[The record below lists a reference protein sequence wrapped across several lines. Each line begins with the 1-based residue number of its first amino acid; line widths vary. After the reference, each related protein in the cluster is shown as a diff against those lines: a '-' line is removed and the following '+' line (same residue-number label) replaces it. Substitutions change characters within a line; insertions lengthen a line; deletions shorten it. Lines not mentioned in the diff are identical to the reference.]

1 MNRRIFREMEKL
13 KTQLPI
19 QEYFNIPITN
29 ENSFKVDIKNIGNNK
44 IELEIG
50 YSFKHDGY
58 YFEVLPPEINNL
70 IDGYMTD
77 YVKINITIVIPQE
90 YPFRSPL
97 WIVTNIDTNRVK
109 ESITNNFIDK
119 IMCHNKEYYSPATL
133 ISKTILQFISSVKS
147 LNISKSTIGNI

>member
-1 MNRRIFREMEKL
+1 MNRRIFREIEKL
-13 KTQLPI
+13 KAQAPI

-29 ENSFKVDIKNIGNNK
+29 ENTFKVDIKNIINNK

-50 YSFKHDGY
+50 YAFKHDGY
-58 YFEVLPPEINNL
+58 YFEYLPPEINNL

-119 IMCHNKEYYSPATL
+119 IMCHNKEYYSPATML
-133 ISKTILQFISSVKS
+133 GKTILQFITSVNS
-147 LNISKSTIGNI
+147 LSFKSTLGNI

>member
-1 MNRRIFREMEKL
+1 MEKL
-13 KTQLPI
+13 KEQLPI

-29 ENSFKVDIKNIGNNK
+29 ENSFKVDIKNIINNK

-50 YSFKHDGY
+50 YAFKHDGY
-58 YFEVLPPEINNL
+58 YFEDLPPEINNL

-77 YVKINITIVIPQE
+77 SVKINITIVIPDE
-90 YPFRSPL
+90 YPYRAPL
-97 WIVTNIDTNRVK
+97 WIVTNIDRNRVK
-109 ESITNNFIDK
+109 ESITTNFIDK